1 MRCVIAGFGGELKME
16 RSRGVHMSDCVK
28 KGITMGTAAR
38 SGQHGIPTNSRLHG
52 LKHIRW
58 TEQAYAIQI

>member
-1 MRCVIAGFGGELKME
+1 MRCVIAEFGGELKVE

-28 KGITMGTAAR
+28 KGITMGTAVR

-52 LKHIRW
+52 SKRIRR